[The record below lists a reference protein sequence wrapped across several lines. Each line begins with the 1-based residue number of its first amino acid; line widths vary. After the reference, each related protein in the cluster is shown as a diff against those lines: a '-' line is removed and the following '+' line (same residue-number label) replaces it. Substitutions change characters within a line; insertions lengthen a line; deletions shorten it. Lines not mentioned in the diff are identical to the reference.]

1 MRPSKKDTS
10 MPQPATI
17 ISVATVTV
25 AIIVAMVQYAQ
36 WRTANQKVV
45 VDLYD
50 RRLKVFTQLEAAI
63 GVVMRDAEANG
74 ESFQNFCIAQ
84 ADARF
89 LFGDDVK
96 TYLQTLR
103 ESFAWLLSFT
113 NRVIDASENR
123 AELID
128 TKYKHI
134 KKIIDFYAEAPTL
147 FGPYIALTHKS
158 TPFWR
163 PW

>member
-1 MRPSKKDTS
+1 MPEPS
-10 MPQPATI
+10 TI
-17 ISVATVTV
+17 ISVATITV
-25 AIIVAMVQYAQ
+25 AVVVAVVQYAQ

-50 RRLKVFTQLEAAI
+50 RRLKVFHQLESAVGI
-63 GVVMRDAEANG
+63 VMQDGEANG
-74 ESFQNFCIAQ
+74 ESFRNFAIAQ

-96 TYLQTLR
+96 EYLQTLR
-103 ESFAWLLSFT
+103 ESFAWLTSFT
-113 NRVIDASENR
+113 NTVIDQSENR

-128 TKYKHI
+128 TKYRHI
-134 KKIIDFYAEAPTL
+134 KRIIDFYEEAPAI
-147 FGPYIALTHKS
+147 FGPYISLTHKS

>member
-1 MRPSKKDTS
+1 MPEPS
-10 MPQPATI
+10 TI
-17 ISVATVTV
+17 ISIATVTV
-25 AIIVAMVQYAQ
+25 AVIVAVVQYAQ
-36 WRTANQKVV
+36 WRIANQKVV

-50 RRLKVFTQLEAAI
+50 RRLKVFHQLESAVDI
-63 GVVMRDAEANG
+63 VMRDGEANG
-74 ESFQNFCIAQ
+74 NAFQNFAIAQ

-103 ESFAWLLSFT
+103 ESFAWLMSFT
-113 NRVIDASENR
+113 NAVIDQSENR
-123 AELID
+123 SALID

-134 KKIIDFYAEAPTL
+134 GKIIDFYKEAPAI
-147 FGPYIALTHKS
+147 FGPYISLSHKS